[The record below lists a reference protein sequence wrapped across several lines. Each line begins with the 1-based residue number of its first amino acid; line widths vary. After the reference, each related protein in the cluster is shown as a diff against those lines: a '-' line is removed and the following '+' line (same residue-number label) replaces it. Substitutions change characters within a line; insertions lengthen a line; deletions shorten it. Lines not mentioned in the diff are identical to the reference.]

1 MAASETG
8 LFEVMEVAED
18 DDDLM
23 LFAED
28 QSDREISLDID
39 LTRNNHLQPRSKNP
53 PSNQALKAR
62 GMASRIEVV
71 VRKRPMNSE
80 ENSRGETD
88 CTVVNSHESKLTI
101 LEPRLKVDLTK
112 FTQKHQF
119 TFDHCFDEHS
129 TNAQIYDTSVKP
141 LFDTILKPGSNS
153 KYAGK
158 ATCFGYGQTGS
169 GKTYTLLGS
178 YNEKTGIFN
187 EGLYAMAVRDLF
199 QLLPKENR
207 IIVSFYEIYG
217 GKLFDLLN
225 DRKQILCREDGKQKV
240 NIIGLKRIKCED
252 ADSLMDV
259 IAEGNE
265 IRQTGSTGANN
276 ASSRSHAI
284 LSMDI
289 LPIRGRISFIDLA
302 GSERG
307 ADTQHN
313 NKQTR
318 IEGAEINKSLL
329 ALKECI
335 RALDMN
341 SIHKPFRGS
350 KLTQVLK
357 ESFMGNSRTLMVAN
371 ISPNSGS
378 CENTLNT
385 LRYAYRVK
393 ELKNAS
399 NQSARSLTRNRSAP
413 NLTDNMP
420 SRPGTARKRKAD
432 KSKNR
437 KKLASVNSKY
447 SGNGPVSSYSGNG
460 PQGPSERRSTVNR
473 GRLVPRKTAK
483 RARSPASR
491 SPSSLRP
498 LKSSKKRSRTPTARS
513 PRNNKLNQMAS
524 DQSPPSKL
532 KPLPPKQN
540 RTENNHQNFRGR
552 DREQNQPRDQQ
563 WNEEQN
569 QEDVEM
575 RGQTQ
580 EESKESTLNPKITK
594 KQLIKA
600 HRRHID
606 EFMLLIKEDMQ
617 LLKCFDKDE
626 FGTEEYQQ
634 KLRSVLEQQEKAVQR
649 YRRKVFTP

>member
-1 MAASETG
+1 MQ
-8 LFEVMEVAED
+8 VDED

-28 QSDREISLDID
+28 QSDRDISLDID
-39 LTRNNHLQPRSKNP
+39 LSRNNHLQPSSRSKYQP
-53 PSNQALKAR
+53 LKQSR
-62 GMASRIEVV
+62 GAGSRIEVV
-71 VRKRPMNSE
+71 VRKRPLNSGE
-80 ENSRGETD
+80 RGRGETD
-88 CTVVNSHESKLTI
+88 IAHVERESAKLKI
-101 LEPRLKVDLTK
+101 AEPRLKVDLTK
-112 FTQKHQF
+112 YTQYHEF

-129 TNAQIYDTSVKP
+129 TNAQIYETSVRP
-141 LFDTILKPGSNS
+141 LFDTILQPGPNS

-178 YNEKTGIFN
+178 HNERGEFN

-199 QLLPKENR
+199 EYLPANNR

-217 GKLFDLLN
+217 GKLYDLLN
-225 DRKQILCREDGKQKV
+225 GRKHILCREDGKQKV
-240 NIIGLKRIKCED
+240 NIIGLRRMKCED
-252 ADSLMDV
+252 AESLMEV
-259 IAEGNE
+259 IADGNQ

-307 ADTQHN
+307 ADTANN

-341 SIHKPFRGS
+341 SVHKPFRGS

-393 ELKNAS
+393 ELKNGGTS
-399 NQSARSLTRNRSAP
+399 NQRGLSRNRSAP
-413 NLTDNMP
+413 NLTEKNH
-420 SRPGTARKRKAD
+420 SRPSTARSKK
-432 KSKNR
+432 KNPSKNR
-437 KKLASVNSKY
+437 KKLQSVNTRYRNDDRGSNERNIQPPK
-447 SGNGPVSSYSGNG
+447 SRRVPTAKN
-460 PQGPSERRSTVNR
+460 PSQ
-473 GRLVPRKTAK
+473 K
-483 RARSPASR
+483 RARSPAS
-491 SPSSLRP
+491 PATLRP
-498 LKSSKKRSRTPTARS
+498 LKSSKNRSRTPTERRTPKSPRS
-513 PRNNKLNQMAS
+513 PRALKPLTKNS
-524 DQSPPSKL
+524 SPMSSKL
-532 KPLPPKQN
+532 KPLPPNETRSDSKY
-540 RTENNHQNFRGR
+540 RGR
-552 DREQNQPRDQQ
+552 DQKGTSLPPMEQHDRRHDQRQERSERVPRSERQQQQRDQDDD
-563 WNEEQN
+563 EVTRER
-569 QEDVEM
+569 EPM
-575 RGQTQ
+575 
-580 EESKESTLNPKITK
+580 LNSSLSK

-626 FGTEEYQQ
+626 FGNDEYQQ
-634 KLRSVLEQQEKAVQR
+634 KLRKVLDQQEQAVQR
-649 YRRKVFTP
+649 YKRKVFN